1 MPAPS
6 TAPAVPPGG
15 LYGRL
20 VLRPQ
25 MRLSTWIVAR
35 MVPDYR
41 NTEDPAVR
49 ARIGLLEGWLSV
61 VINTILFFIKGALG
75 LATGS
80 VALIGDAFHTLADSF
95 TSLVIIFG
103 FRMAQKPPDE
113 KHPFGHGRMEGIAA
127 IIIAV
132 LLGVVALEMGKAAF
146 DRLTNPTIN
155 KDVPHWMIWALV
167 GTVLVKELIARF
179 SFDLGELIKSDA
191 LTADGWHHR
200 SDVLATVMV
209 VVAFIGAHWDLI
221 WLDGVMG
228 IGVALM
234 IAWAAWE
241 TISSS
246 ANSLLGE
253 HAPPEMYDEIERI
266 AKSVP
271 GVHGVHDILVNRY
284 GTLSIISVHIEVSA
298 SETATRL
305 HEMSDDV
312 EAALGKRFT
321 GHAIVHIDPLNTDH
335 PHYEEVK
342 RIVAETLAAEPDVQ
356 SFHDLRL
363 VGSASRFKVVF
374 DIALKPSA
382 ADIVLPNIRTRVRLR
397 LREKFSGAR
406 VVIDVEPPY
415 FRNAPATPPAPGA

>member
-1 MPAPS
+1 MPAPAAS
-6 TAPAVPPGG
+6 PASPPAGP
-15 LYGRL
+15 YRRL

-25 MRLSTWIVAR
+25 MRVSTWIVAR
-35 MVPDYR
+35 LVPGYR
-41 NTEDPAVR
+41 NVDDPSVR

-61 VINTILFFIKGALG
+61 VVNTLLFFLKGALG

-80 VALIGDAFHTLADSF
+80 VALIGDALHTLADSF
-95 TSLVIIFG
+95 TSVVVIFG
-103 FRMAQKPPDE
+103 FRMAEKPPDE

-127 IIIAV
+127 IVIAV

-146 DRLTNPTIN
+146 DRLAHPTIS
-155 KDVPHWMIWALV
+155 KEIPHWIIWALI
-167 GTVLVKELIARF
+167 GTVLVKELLARF
-179 SFDLGELIKSDA
+179 SFDLGEIIKSDA

-209 VVAFIGAHWDLI
+209 VAAFVGMHWNLV

-228 IGVALM
+228 IGVAVM

-241 TISSS
+241 TISS
-246 ANSLLGE
+246 AINPLLGE
-253 HAPPEMYDEIERI
+253 HAPPEMYDEIEHI

-271 GVHGVHDILVNRY
+271 GVRGVHDILVNRY
-284 GTLSIISVHIEVSA
+284 GTLIIISVHIEVSA
-298 SETATRL
+298 SENATRL

-335 PHYEEVK
+335 PHYEEVR
-342 RIVAETLAAEPDVQ
+342 RIIAEFLAGEPAVQ

-363 VGSASRFKVVF
+363 VGTAKRFKVVF

-382 ADIVLPNIRTRVRLR
+382 GEVDMSALRARVRHR
-397 LREKFSGAR
+397 LREKFSLASL
-406 VVIDVEPPY
+406 VIDVEPPY
-415 FRNAPATPPAPGA
+415 FRNAPASPPASQA